1 MTEAMQSAET
11 LYSSDSFAEF
21 SIEVDGNRD
30 IRNISI
36 IQTVKVY
43 NSN

>member
-21 SIEVDGNRD
+21 SKEGDGNRE

-36 IQTVKVY
+36 IQTVKT
-43 NSN
+43 